1 MNLGR
6 NPFTVSKIAW
16 NAVRTG
22 DSRFNRIQD
31 RSARVCITDFQKVH
45 TYDVETG
52 RTGRGVFNTY
62 LKYGSN
68 DPDRA
73 CHFQFLIPGAGFEP
87 AL

>member
-6 NPFTVSKIAW
+6 NPLMLSKIAW
-16 NAVRTG
+16 NPVPAG
-22 DSRFNRIQD
+22 DPRFNRIQD
-31 RSARVCITDFQKVH
+31 QSARVCITDFQ
-45 TYDVETG
+45 
-52 RTGRGVFNTY
+52 TY